1 MTGQWV
7 FVCGPSGVGKDSVIA
22 WAVKA
27 LASQSAIVFARRLI
41 TRPAQ
46 PASDH
51 DAIGE
56 HDFLQLQQSG
66 GLRWCWQA
74 HGFHYGIFQHYAN
87 HVSAGGIVVVN
98 GSRSHVDGLRAAPD
112 VKRVEITASPE
123 VIASRLTERGRDT
136 QEEVLQRLARN
147 ASLKETAPQKVDLRI
162 NNDGDLAEAGSI
174 LAQYLAALAAKATLA
189 AQAGTS
195 VPLTRPKTA
204 S

>member
-22 WAVKA
+22 WTVKA
-27 LASQSAIVFARRLI
+27 LAGQSAIVFARRLI

-51 DAIGE
+51 DAISE
-56 HDFLQLQQSG
+56 HDFLLLQQSG

-74 HGFHYGIFQHYAN
+74 HGFHYGISQHYAS

-98 GSRSHVDGLRAAPD
+98 GSRSHVDGLPAAPD

-123 VIASRLTERGRDT
+123 AIASRLTERGSDT
-136 QEEVLQRLARN
+136 QQEVLQRLARN
-147 ASLKETAPQKVDLRI
+147 ASLEETAPQKPDLRI
-162 NNDGDLAEAGSI
+162 NNDGELAEAGSI
-174 LAQYLAALAAKATLA
+174 LATYLAALAA
-189 AQAGTS
+189 QAGIS
-195 VPLTRPKTA
+195 VPLTRPRTA
-204 S
+204 

>member
-22 WAVKA
+22 WTVKA
-27 LASQSAIVFARRLI
+27 LAGQPEIAFARRLI
-41 TRPAQ
+41 TRAAQ

-56 HDFLQLQQSG
+56 HDFLLLQQSG

-74 HGFHYGIFQHYAN
+74 HGFHYGISQHYAS

-98 GSRSHVDGLRAAPD
+98 GSRSHVDGLPASPD

-123 VIASRLTERGRDT
+123 AIASRLTERGRDT
-136 QEEVLQRLARN
+136 QQEVLQRLARN
-147 ASLKETAPQKVDLRI
+147 ASLEETAPQKPDLRI
-162 NNDGDLAEAGSI
+162 NNDGELAEAGSI
-174 LAQYLAALAAKATLA
+174 LATYLAALAA
-189 AQAGTS
+189 QAGIS
-195 VPLTRPKTA
+195 VTLTRPRTTR
-204 S
+204 

>member
-27 LASQSAIVFARRLI
+27 LAGQSAIVFARRLI

-56 HDFLQLQQSG
+56 DDFLLLQQSG

-74 HGFHYGIFQHYAN
+74 HGFYYGISQHYAS

-98 GSRSHVDGLRAAPD
+98 GSRSHVDGLPASPD

-123 VIASRLTERGRDT
+123 AIASRLAERGRDT

-147 ASLKETAPQKVDLRI
+147 ASLKDADPQKVDLRI
-162 NNDGDLAEAGSI
+162 NNDGEVAQAGWMLAT
-174 LAQYLAALAAKATLA
+174 YLAALAA
-189 AQAGTS
+189 QAGIS
-195 VPLTRPKTA
+195 VPLTRPRSA
-204 S
+204 

>member
-1 MTGQWV
+1 MTGKWV

-27 LASQSAIVFARRLI
+27 LTSQPEIFFARRLI

-56 HDFLQLQQSG
+56 DDFLQLQQSG
-66 GLRWCWQA
+66 GLGWCWQA
-74 HGFHYGIFQHYAN
+74 HGFYYGIFQHYAN
-87 HVSAGGIVVVN
+87 HVSAGGIVVIN
-98 GSRSHVDGLRAAPD
+98 GSRSHVDGLPAAPD

-136 QEEVLQRLARN
+136 QQEVLQRLARN
-147 ASLKETAPQKVDLRI
+147 ASLEETASQKLDLRI
-162 NNDGDLAEAGSI
+162 NNDGELADAGSI
-174 LAQYLAALAAKATLA
+174 LATYLANLA
-189 AQAGTS
+189 AQAGIS
-195 VPLTRPKTA
+195 VPLTRPRTA
-204 S
+204 

>member
-22 WAVKA
+22 WTVKA
-27 LASQSAIVFARRLI
+27 LAGQPEIVFARRLI

-56 HDFLQLQQSG
+56 DDFLRLQQSG

-74 HGFHYGIFQHYAN
+74 HGFYYGISQHYAS
-87 HVSAGGIVVVN
+87 HVSAGGIAVVN
-98 GSRSHVDGLRAAPD
+98 GSRSHVDGLPAAPD

-136 QEEVLQRLARN
+136 LQEVQQRLARN
-147 ASLKETAPQKVDLRI
+147 ASLEETDPKKVDLRI
-162 NNDGDLAEAGSI
+162 NNDGELAEAGSV
-174 LAQYLAALAAKATLA
+174 LATYLATLA
-189 AQAGTS
+189 AQAGIN
-195 VPLTRPKTA
+195 VPLTRPRTT